1 MSFTPGPNDIEFTQF
16 LMPNGRRTT
25 VWIERPDDIV
35 NKAREIRAAGFRFE
49 TEMLGDYQTISLTI
63 AKDDGDYAIK
73 VVPNGPRVP
82 EAIDRMISDFNP
94 ANAATISAAKTEA
107 AE

>member
-1 MSFTPGPNDIEFTQF
+1 MSFTPGSNDIEFTQF

-35 NKAREIRAAGFRFE
+35 NKAQEIRTAGFRFE

-63 AKDDGDYAIK
+63 AKDDDDYAIEL
-73 VVPNGPRVP
+73 VPNGPRVP

-94 ANAATISAAKTEA
+94 ANAAAINA
-107 AE
+107 